1 MELFTLIIF
10 STSLFLFGAN
20 ACILFGTMLIYSFLI
35 IIYKTNINYL
45 NNLDLMTV
53 FIYQF
58 NNFVKAINKTRYG
71 SLIINFYNYLDSIIV
86 QIKKLIFNWL
96 VLIPGKF
103 IMNKT
108 IRTLLDSKIVKE
120 NSTNIKLETN
130 IDISNFL
137 DGLLNEN
144 KK

>member
-20 ACILFGTMLIYSFLI
+20 AYILFGTMLIYSFLI
-35 IIYKTNINYL
+35 IIYKTNINYG
-45 NNLDLMTV
+45 NNLDLINIALQLI
-53 FIYQF
+53 IYQF

-86 QIKKLIFNWL
+86 QIKKLIFN
-96 VLIPGKF
+96 KF